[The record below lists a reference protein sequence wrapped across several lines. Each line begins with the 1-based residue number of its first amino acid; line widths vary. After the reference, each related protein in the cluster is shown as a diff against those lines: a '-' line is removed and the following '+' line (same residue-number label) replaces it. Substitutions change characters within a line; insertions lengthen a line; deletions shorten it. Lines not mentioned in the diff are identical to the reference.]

1 MEAIQE
7 PAQERNAKK
16 EVQAVILSP
25 YVSPLLRDMI
35 QGSVREIVSPLLTRF
50 DCNEDKMDYL
60 RARVISIEYV
70 I

>member
-7 PAQERNAKK
+7 RARERKAKK
-16 EVQAVILSP
+16 EAQAVIFSP
-25 YVSPLLRDMI
+25 YASPILRNMI
-35 QGSVREIVSPLLTRF
+35 QGSVHKIVSPLMTRF

-60 RARVISIEYV
+60 RTRVRSIEYM